1 MRITKKQLRR
11 IIIESMNEAKNP
23 CWDGYR
29 PGAQSGRKTKIS
41 SKTGKRVANCE
52 KISETDKLK
61 EQDYTGLSPEDQEY
75 YAAEDKR
82 VKSAVTDLPKLAKA
96 IELNNRQAAS
106 TGGDMADMYENDAYQ
121 LQQVH
126 DMSKEVLPDRN
137 GDFHG
142 TAPEQLTKYMSR
154 LDTAVREQIPL
165 NLYNWIIG
173 RK

>member
-1 MRITKKQLRR
+1 MHACNKV
-11 IIIESMNEAKNP
+11 KNP

-52 KISETDKLK
+52 RISEADKLK
-61 EQDYTGLSPEDQEY
+61 EQDDSGLSAADQEY

-82 VKSAVTDLPKLAKA
+82 VKSAVADLPKLAKA
-96 IELNNRQAAS
+96 IERNKREAAS

-121 LQQVH
+121 LQNIH
-126 DMSKEVLPDRN
+126 EMSKEVLPDKN

-142 TAPEQLTKYMSR
+142 TAPEQLTNYISR
-154 LDTAVREQIPL
+154 IDTAVREQIPL
-165 NLYNWIIG
+165 NLYNWIVG
-173 RK
+173 QK

>member
-1 MRITKKQLRR
+1 MRISRKQLRR
-11 IIIESMNEAKNP
+11 IIIESINEASNP

-52 KISETDKLK
+52 RISETDKLK
-61 EQDYTGLSPEDQEY
+61 EQDYTGLSAADQEY

-82 VKSAVTDLPKLAKA
+82 VKSAVSDLPKLAKA
-96 IELNNRQAAS
+96 IELNKRQAAS

-142 TAPEQLTKYMSR
+142 TAPEQLSKYMSR

-165 NLYNWIIG
+165 NLYNWIVG
-173 RK
+173 QK